1 MFNVE
6 VFLSKFLLLLI
17 HLYYIMIIAGK
28 LHVLTYFPDFVKNT
42 KTFQHACIGN
52 KNDMEKV
59 KNNMPYS

>member
-1 MFNVE
+1 
-6 VFLSKFLLLLI
+6 
-17 HLYYIMIIAGK
+17 MIIAGK